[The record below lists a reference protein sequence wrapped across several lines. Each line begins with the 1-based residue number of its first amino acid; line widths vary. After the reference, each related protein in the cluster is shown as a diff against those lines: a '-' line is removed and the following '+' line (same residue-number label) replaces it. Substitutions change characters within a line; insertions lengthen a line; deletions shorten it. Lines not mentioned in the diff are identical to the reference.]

1 MPVHRSFKAVVRLS
15 LPLVVTLALSL
26 AAPLRAG
33 VESVGTTS
41 ANFLKIPADARP
53 AAMGEAFTALSDD
66 ESSLLYNPAGTA
78 RILQTQIS
86 ATHIEWFQGIRI
98 EHLGGVTGLGSL
110 GTVGIGLSWLQVDD
124 LVRTTRVQNSSDP
137 LANFV
142 EDGTF
147 SPHDM
152 SLAAN
157 WAWRP
162 APRWNAGLGLKI
174 LQQEIDTAQGWGL
187 GLDAGAQYTGVWDWL
202 DLGLEAQNVG
212 SAINVGGTS
221 FQQPITFSFG
231 GAGHF
236 MKGRL
241 ILSADLSVPLDN
253 DITPAFGAEWWIAQT
268 LAFRAGWRGGY
279 ASQPTAGAGFKVA
292 GLEIDYGWQPYAD
305 LGDTHRI
312 TASYSFG
319 TPSLGLKSLTPL
331 MGPLGEAQWREAR
344 FQPDVTRPE
353 AVRGWRLQFF
363 DNSGQ
368 TAKTLAGDG
377 PPPDIFKWDGKD
389 DGNHVLPDGVATV
402 QLSVDYGGGV
412 TADSNKA
419 SVELDSTPPV
429 VNLDIGPQI
438 VRPGSQAAVL
448 IPARIQINAQDK
460 HGVGGW
466 KLEVRDT
473 DGNLFRA
480 FSGEGEP
487 PQPLVWDGS
496 NGQGLQVQSGK
507 SYIFWP
513 FAKDKLGNWGKGQ
526 PQAMVVLLKELN
538 FNISSDALF
547 EPGKADV
554 RISAYQQ
561 LKDVKALILA
571 HYQPGTIV
579 DIIGHTDNQPT
590 VYSKYPNNQALS
602 LARAQAVVKF
612 LVTLLEMDPA
622 TLNPVGMGDTKPLV
636 SDDTPEGREKN
647 RRVEVV
653 IHAKEYR

>member
-1 MPVHRSFKAVVRLS
+1 MASRRSS
-15 LPLVVTLALSL
+15 LFAAGAAGSLVLALCL
-26 AAPLRAG
+26 AEPLCAG

-53 AAMGEAFTALSDD
+53 ASMGEAFTALSDD

-78 RILQTQIS
+78 RILQTQLS

-98 EHLGGVTGLGSL
+98 EHLGGVSSL
-110 GTVGIGLSWLQVDD
+110 GPLGTIGAGLSWLQVDD
-124 LVRTTRVQNSSDP
+124 LVRTQRVANTSDP

-152 SLAAN
+152 ALALN

-174 LQQEIDTAQGWGL
+174 LQQAIDSQQGWGL
-187 GLDAGAQYTGVWDWL
+187 GLDLGAQYTGVWDWL
-202 DLGLEAQNVG
+202 DLGFEAQNVG

-231 GAGHF
+231 GAAHLLQ
-236 MKGRL
+236 GRL
-241 ILSADLSVPLDN
+241 VLSADVSAPSDN
-253 DITPAFGAEWWIAQT
+253 DVTPAFGAEWWIAHT
-268 LAFRAGWRGGY
+268 LAFRGGWRGGY
-279 ASQPTAGAGFKVA
+279 ANQPTAGAGFRIA
-292 GLEIDYGWQPYAD
+292 GMQIDYAWQPYED

-319 TPSLGLKSLTPL
+319 TPSLSLKSLTPL
-331 MGPLGEAQWREAR
+331 MGPLGEAQWRQAR

-353 AVRGWRLQFF
+353 AVESWRFQLIDAQ
-363 DNSGQ
+363 GHV
-368 TAKTLAGDG
+368 AKTVLGDG
-377 PPPDIFKWDGKD
+377 PPPDSFKWDGKD
-389 DGNHVLPDGVATV
+389 DGGHVMPDGVVNA
-402 QLSVDYGGGV
+402 QLSLDYGGGV
-412 TADSNKA
+412 TADSNQA
-419 SVELDSTPPV
+419 AVELDSTPPV
-429 VNLDIGPQI
+429 IGLDIGPQI
-438 VRPGSQAAVL
+438 VRPGTQTAVL
-448 IPARIQINAQDK
+448 IPARIQISAQDK

-466 KLEVRDT
+466 KLEVRDV
-473 DGNLFRA
+473 DGKLFRA
-480 FSGEGEP
+480 FSGDGDP
-487 PQPLVWDGS
+487 PQPLIWDGS
-496 NGQGLQVQSGK
+496 NGQGLQVESGK

-513 FAKDKLGNWGKGQ
+513 FAKDKLGNWGQGTQ
-526 PQAMVVLLKELN
+526 QAMLVLLKELH
-538 FNISSDALF
+538 FDIASDALF

-561 LKDVKALILA
+561 LKDVKDMILK
-571 HYQPGTIV
+571 HYQPGTMV
-579 DIIGHTDNQPT
+579 DIVGHTDNQPT
-590 VYSKYPNNQALS
+590 IYSKYSDNQALS

-612 LVTLLEMDPA
+612 LVTLLDMDQA
-622 TLNPVGMGDTKPLV
+622 ILRPVGMGDSKPLV
-636 SDDTPEGREKN
+636 SNDTPEGREKN